1 MRVSSRFLGQDTG
14 FRVKKQIHV
23 AAGAIQD
30 ASGRILIAK
39 RPDHVH
45 QGGLWEFPGGKL
57 EPGEAP
63 EEGLARELREELG
76 IRVLSSRPL
85 IRIHH
90 DYGDRPVLLDVHRI
104 STFAGAPHGRE
115 GQPLAWVHPEDMD
128 PEIFPAADRPIITA
142 LRLPALYLVTGD
154 DPNDPDAFFARLT
167 RALERGI
174 RLVQLRAH
182 DLSDAAYAHLA
193 EGAYGLCERHDA
205 RLLLNRD
212 PDLVRDL
219 PCHGLHLTS
228 RRLAELAQR
237 PLGDG
242 SLVGAS
248 CHSAEDLSRAGHL
261 GLDYALLSP
270 VRATAS
276 HPDTESLGWGRFSA
290 LADRAMLPVYALGG
304 LGPADLEDAFCHGAQ
319 GIAAIRGLWSEN
331 GEDFG
336 PTVAEME

>member
-1 MRVSSRFLGQDTG
+1 MRTM
-14 FRVKKQIHV
+14 KQIHV
-23 AAGAIQD
+23 AAGAVED
-30 ASGRILIAK
+30 ARGRILIAK

-76 IRVLSSRPL
+76 IRVQTSRPL
-85 IRIHH
+85 IRVHH
-90 DYGDRPVLLDVHRI
+90 DYGDRHVLLDVHRI
-104 STFAGAPHGRE
+104 STFAGEPHGRE

-142 LRLPALYLVTGD
+142 LGLPALYLVTGD
-154 DPNDPDAFFARLT
+154 DPNDPDAFFVRLT

-193 EGAYGLCERHDA
+193 EDAHALCERHGA

-228 RRLAELAQR
+228 RRLAELAQK
-237 PLGDG
+237 PLDDG
-242 SLVGAS
+242 YLVGAS
-248 CHSAEDLSRAGHL
+248 CHGAEDLSCAGRL

-270 VRATAS
+270 VQATGS
-276 HPDTESLGWGRFSA
+276 HPDTKPLGWELFAA

-304 LGPADLEDAFCHGAQ
+304 LGPADLDRAFRHGAQ
-319 GIAAIRGLWSEN
+319 GIAAIRGLWSDN

-336 PTVAEME
+336 PTVAQTSAPPDDLAG